1 MLKDCLIIVEG
12 NTDKDFIALC
22 LEYFNIDYREKNL
35 IISQGKDN
43 LKSLASKIKK
53 AESIKI
59 VFDADNNLKDSKE
72 SIEKQ
77 LEQIEQDD
85 TQEIKSKC
93 EIFLFPNNQDKGNLE
108 TLIENIAKEQCIL
121 KCFDNYQECISKL
134 NNINIKLPPKK
145 TKIFAYLNCFGFKN
159 GVKDFKLDD
168 NMLDLNST
176 YITPL
181 KDFLLK

>member
-1 MLKDCLIIVEG
+1 MAKDCLIFVEG
-12 NTDKDFIALC
+12 NTDKDFIECYLNF
-22 LEYFNIDYREKNL
+22 LGINNRYKVIDSE
-35 IISQGKDN
+35 GKDK
-43 LKSLASKIKK
+43 LKTSKLDMAIPK
-53 AESIKI
+53 SIKI
-59 VFDADNNLKDSKE
+59 IFDADNNLKDSKE
-72 SIEKQ
+72 NIEKQ
-77 LEQIEQDD
+77 LEDIEKE
-85 TQEIKSKC
+85 TKKEIKSKC

-145 TKIFAYLNCFGFKN
+145 TKVFAYLNCFGLKN
-159 GVKDFKLDD
+159 GVQEFKLNDD
-168 NMLDLNST
+168 ILNLNSS